1 MHKVIVIKQMLQDF
15 YPFAAKRLGFDKPVK
30 IKLLKSI
37 KNAMKPLGKTA
48 FYEPNNSCIS
58 VYTHNRH
65 PKDVLR
71 SIAHELVHHMQNCRG
86 RFDQAGAGGVGYAQ
100 KNSKL
105 RELEEEAYA
114 LGNMVLRDWEDSC
127 KEMNPELGSE
137 VDHTKGE
144 FFKGWEPITVPRNV
158 YPSAGA
164 QYKGEEGTNIMEHFN
179 IRNIKLNKAL
189 MERWGYKQPVNE
201 ELAPEHQYTPGEN
214 LKPMQQVPFPVNMG
228 GDEDEDYRA
237 TVQQLA
243 DAGAPSIMNLNYEEL
258 LNGGIWQPSQD
269 MPAVVNAK
277 KILIDLPKKVMNSSE
292 HLDSHDQKRF
302 AKLKNDFPEYI
313 ASLEADPNKTLME
326 RWGYKQPVSEG
337 RWADDVVRPTGE
349 QRNSLGGKLTF
360 NLNNTPGARAIQK
373 GFDLASANEPAVWG
387 DEDNI
392 RNIQTRS
399 RDIENTYFEYNQ
411 LLQGLTKAEE
421 KYPEIGAI
429 NYYTPEVKNT
439 EEGPEGYR
447 SLAFIEV
454 ALQEVV
460 KLLTEKGKEH
470 AAEIVNQV
478 SEKVMTLNN
487 NLRNTLGYEASR

>member
-164 QYKGEEGTNIMEHFN
+164 QYKGEEGTNIMEHFD
-179 IRNIKLNKAL
+179 IRNIKLNKTL
-189 MERWGYKQPVNE
+189 MERWGYKKPINE
-201 ELAPEHQYTPGEN
+201 EGPVEYEIIDNDTGEKYGVDQYTPGEN
-214 LKPMQQVPFPVNMG
+214 LKRMQQVPFPVNRG
-228 GDEDEDYRA
+228 GDEDEDVRA
-237 TVQQLA
+237 AVEKLA
-243 DAGAPSIMNLNYEEL
+243 KAGAPTFDMMPKEWAAWLKP
-258 LNGGIWQPSQD
+258 GAIWQPDTQYNLPHDGISKFI
-269 MPAVVNAK
+269 N
-277 KILIDLPKKVMNSSE
+277 LPKKVMDDPDTHLSSDE
-292 HLDSHDQKRF
+292 REEF
-302 AKLKNDFPEYI
+302 IKLKNDFPEYI
-313 ASLEADPNKTLME
+313 ASLEADP
-326 RWGYKQPVSEG
+326 
-337 RWADDVVRPTGE
+337 A
-349 QRNSLGGKLTF
+349 
-360 NLNNTPGARAIQK
+360 K
-373 GFDLASANEPAVWG
+373 G
-387 DEDNI
+387 
-392 RNIQTRS
+392 
-399 RDIENTYFEYNQ
+399 
-411 LLQGLTKAEE
+411 
-421 KYPEIGAI
+421 
-429 NYYTPEVKNT
+429 
-439 EEGPEGYR
+439 
-447 SLAFIEV
+447 
-454 ALQEVV
+454 
-460 KLLTEKGKEH
+460 
-470 AAEIVNQV
+470 
-478 SEKVMTLNN
+478 
-487 NLRNTLGYEASR
+487 